1 MDESGGRGQ
10 PRSGNDES
18 AEPHEGLPPRATD
31 PAPAD
36 EQPTDEHGPASARP
50 TRGPEPAVPTAPAAT
65 PGNDS
70 APPRP
75 TAADAAPDPRT
86 ADPAPAGAG
95 DKAPEAG
102 PDAAPPRAAAET
114 PRPTPAPAEGE
125 GDGSPEAGPNPDRAS
140 AASPYTAPARA
151 EGDGDDA
158 PEAGTHGDGPHA
170 APARAGGGGGGSPET
185 GTHPDRAHVDGPR
198 AVAGDTRVASASS
211 APGQGA
217 GGGSPETGTHP
228 DRAHV
233 DGPRA
238 VAGDTG
244 VASAS
249 SAPGQGAGGGSPE
262 ADAHPDRACA
272 DGPRAAAGDAGVA
285 PAPSAP
291 GQGDG
296 GGSPEAG
303 THPDR
308 AYAGDQ
314 HAAPAAGRPEADRHA
329 APAAGRPAADPLRKA
344 PDHAPDAGDAQ
355 RREQPA
361 APGPVPGH
369 PNHRPETPAHGDRPL
384 AHSADGKGPAPQR
397 PEPRGGLLMGRPFG
411 VPVYVAPSWFLVA
424 ALITWVF
431 GGQLERVLP
440 ELGAARYLV
449 SLFFAVAFYAS
460 VLVHELAHTV
470 AALRFKLPVRRIQLQ
485 FFGGVSE
492 IEKEAETPGREFVLA
507 FVGPLLSLVLAGA
520 FYAAAQTVEPGTV
533 PGVLLAGLMI
543 SNLIVAAF
551 NLLPGLPLDGGR
563 MLRAVVWKITGKP
576 MTGTVA
582 AAWVGRALA
591 VSVLIGL
598 PLLTQ
603 SGALGT
609 DAADNVGMDTVL
621 DALLAAILAAIIWTG
636 AGNSLRMARLRE
648 HLPELRARAL
658 TRRAV
663 PVETDTPLSEAL
675 RRANAA
681 GARALVVVDA
691 DGQPLSLVREAA
703 IVGVPEHRRPWVAVS
718 GLAQDLTDGMRVSA
732 ELSGEEL
739 LDALRATPAT
749 EYLVV
754 EETGEIY
761 GVLSAAD
768 VERAFVKAMARPS

>member
-1 MDESGGRGQ
+1 MDESGGRGR

-18 AEPHEGLPPRATD
+18 AERHAGPPVRATD
-31 PAPAD
+31 PTPAEERPTDEDRSTPEQPAPAPEPTDPATPADPPAAPQGNAPAD
-36 EQPTDEHGPASARP
+36 TPAAPQGNPQTDPSHTAGTTSDPEIPDGRTPDASAPAS
-50 TRGPEPAVPTAPAAT
+50 TEH
-65 PGNDS
+65 D
-70 APPRP
+70 
-75 TAADAAPDPRT
+75 
-86 ADPAPAGAG
+86 
-95 DKAPEAG
+95 
-102 PDAAPPRAAAET
+102 
-114 PRPTPAPAEGE
+114 
-125 GDGSPEAGPNPDRAS
+125 
-140 AASPYTAPARA
+140 
-151 EGDGDDA
+151 
-158 PEAGTHGDGPHA
+158 
-170 APARAGGGGGGSPET
+170 
-185 GTHPDRAHVDGPR
+185 
-198 AVAGDTRVASASS
+198 
-211 APGQGA
+211 
-217 GGGSPETGTHP
+217 
-228 DRAHV
+228 
-233 DGPRA
+233 
-238 VAGDTG
+238 
-244 VASAS
+244 
-249 SAPGQGAGGGSPE
+249 
-262 ADAHPDRACA
+262 
-272 DGPRAAAGDAGVA
+272 
-285 PAPSAP
+285 
-291 GQGDG
+291 
-296 GGSPEAG
+296 

-308 AYAGDQ
+308 AYAGGPDS
-314 HAAPAAGRPEADRHA
+314 AGSAGTPEPDR
-329 APAAGRPAADPLRKA
+329 LRKA
-344 PDHAPDAGDAQ
+344 P
-355 RREQPA
+355 
-361 APGPVPGH
+361 APGARPGSPEAPAPGARPGGPEAPVPG
-369 PNHRPETPAHGDRPL
+369 PSGLHGDRPL

-507 FVGPLLSLVLAGA
+507 FVGPLLSLVLAGV
-520 FYAAAQTVEPGTV
+520 FYAALLAVEPGTV

-576 MTGTVA
+576 MKGTIA

-609 DAADNVGMDTVL
+609 DAVDNVGMDTVL

-691 DGQPLSLVREAA
+691 DGRPLSLVREAA

>member
-10 PRSGNDES
+10 PRSGNGES
-18 AEPHEGLPPRATD
+18 AERHEGLPPRATD

-36 EQPTDEHGPASARP
+36 EQPTDEHGFAPEQP
-50 TRGPEPAVPTAPAAT
+50 TPGPEPTGPPAPADI
-65 PGNDS
+65 P
-70 APPRP
+70 
-75 TAADAAPDPRT
+75 AADAPATPPDAPRNDPAANPPSPADAPPDPQSQDRAPVRADT
-86 ADPAPAGAG
+86 DPPRVTPARAEGGGDGSPEADTRPHRADPDGPHAASTRADAPQTTQA
-95 DKAPEAG
+95 
-102 PDAAPPRAAAET
+102 R
-114 PRPTPAPAEGE
+114 AEGE
-125 GDGSPEAGPNPDRAS
+125 GDG
-140 AASPYTAPARA
+140 
-151 EGDGDDA
+151 DG
-158 PEAGTHGDGPHA
+158 
-170 APARAGGGGGGSPET
+170 S
-185 GTHPDRAHVDGPR
+185 
-198 AVAGDTRVASASS
+198 
-211 APGQGA
+211 Q
-217 GGGSPETGTHP
+217 
-228 DRAHV
+228 
-233 DGPRA
+233 
-238 VAGDTG
+238 
-244 VASAS
+244 
-249 SAPGQGAGGGSPE
+249 E
-262 ADAHPDRACA
+262 AD
-272 DGPRAAAGDAGVA
+272 
-285 PAPSAP
+285 
-291 GQGDG
+291 
-296 GGSPEAG
+296 

-308 AYAGDQ
+308 AYAGGP
-314 HAAPAAGRPEADRHA
+314 HAGPAAGEPEADR
-329 APAAGRPAADPLRKA
+329 LRKA
-344 PDHAPDAGDAQ
+344 QAPARPPGSGDANRPQ
-355 RREQPA
+355 QPSA
-361 APGPVPGH
+361 PAPGPGH
-369 PNHRPETPAHGDRPL
+369 PNNRPGPPAPAHGDRPL

-507 FVGPLLSLVLAGA
+507 FVGPLLSLVLAGV
-520 FYAAAQTVEPGTV
+520 FYAAVQTVEPGTV

-576 MTGTVA
+576 MKGTIA

-609 DAADNVGMDTVL
+609 DAVDNVGMDTVL